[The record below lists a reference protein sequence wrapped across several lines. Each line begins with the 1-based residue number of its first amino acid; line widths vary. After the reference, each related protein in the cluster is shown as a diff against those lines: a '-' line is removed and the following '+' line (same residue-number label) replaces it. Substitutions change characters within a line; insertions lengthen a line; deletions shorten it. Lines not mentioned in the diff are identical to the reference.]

1 MNKVLTMMLVGAM
14 LLSTT
19 FAFAEDVYAT
29 KNGKRYHK
37 ADCLLIKDKGAKAV
51 SLEDAEKKGLKPC
64 RRCFGTKPENES
76 AKNTAAD
83 VKTAALPVADPSVSI
98 K

>member
-1 MNKVLTMMLVGAM
+1 MKKVLTVM
-14 LLSTT
+14 LLGVMLISTT

-37 ADCLLIKDKGAKAV
+37 ADCLLVKDKGAKAV
-51 SLEDAEKKGLKPC
+51 SLEEAEKKGLKPC
-64 RRCFGTKPENES
+64 RRCYGPKIESNGQKP
-76 AKNTAAD
+76 
-83 VKTAALPVADPSVSI
+83 VVADPMPIEAPVT